1 VGNWIGAQDTLAV
14 AAVWSIVST
23 AVVLSVP
30 DVRNLRLEPAK
41 AEAEAEAEATLEV
54 EPA

>member
-1 VGNWIGAQDTLAV
+1 V
-14 AAVWSIVST
+14 AALWAIVST

-30 DVRNLRLEPAK
+30 DVRNLRLEQAK
-41 AEAEAEAEATLEV
+41 AEPEPEAALEV